1 MGRDF
6 TKVCT
11 VHANC
16 CVGLD
21 NKVHDLRILLNDW
34 SKFVNHKA
42 SSRPS
47 WSVPQDC
54 RYDLE
59 RICVCWRLYTTE
71 IECFFFF
78 LLFVGMGTSELRFKE
93 GDRASM
99 VRKKAA
105 DGYNQKLSWNQLY
118 VLGYE
123 NLFSSKHLN
132 FNSNV

>member
-1 MGRDF
+1 MIGLSLLI
-6 TKVCT
+6 TKLLPGLHGVFLKI
-11 VHANC
+11 AGMILNEFAF
-16 CVGLD
+16 VGD
-21 NKVHDLRILLNDW
+21 YIRQKLN
-34 SKFVNHKA
+34 V
-42 SSRPS
+42 
-47 WSVPQDC
+47 
-54 RYDLE
+54 
-59 RICVCWRLYTTE
+59 
-71 IECFFFF
+71 FFFF
-78 LLFVGMGTSELRFKE
+78 LLLFVGMGTSELRFKE